1 MKGKMIGLYGN
12 EIELL
17 ETHGPP
23 AFLGFSNCNKLFVM
37 EHIQAAQA
45 LKCNCYVGSQF
56 PVIPGLSYEATKQR
70 NVDFDKQVNGN
81 SKHCPGDGICAPGGK
96 RSRKEWCN
104 ECDKIV

>member
-17 ETHGPP
+17 ETHGPQ
-23 AFLGFSNCNKLFVM
+23 AFIGFSNCNKLFVM

-56 PVIPGLSYEATKQR
+56 PVIPGLSYEVVKQR
-70 NVDFDKQVNGN
+70 TTDFEKQVTQ
-81 SKHCPGDGICAPGGK
+81 CPGDEICVSGGTIG
-96 RSRKEWCN
+96 RIEWCSN
-104 ECDKIV
+104 CNKIV